1 MLKTFDKYIFTRM
14 LVLTG
19 FVTGLLIFIF
29 IIIDFSEN
37 SGDFTDRGATLTEI
51 WYDYYLNYIPEMI
64 RLVSPVAVFASC
76 LWLTGQMANRL
87 EIVALRA
94 AGVSLY
100 RLLAPYL
107 VFAVIVSAS
116 ISYLDGYVVPRSN
129 AIRAEFEQKFIMK
142 RTERIDRNRIFRQES
157 PDRLMLVNYFDIRQS
172 IGYRVTFYT
181 FDDNRLV
188 ETMELGRM
196 AWSQEKGKWEL
207 INGTITR
214 YNERGYEKFTFDR
227 RDTTLNLYPRDFGRT
242 SSDVYQLTYPEI
254 RDYLA
259 SIERSGAGGIA
270 MPTVQFYGKLSY
282 PFAIITVTIIG
293 VAIAS
298 VRRRGGRGVHIAAG
312 LVISFLY
319 LALMKLFE
327 PFGYSGALDPAH
339 AAVLPH
345 VIFFTVAIILLL
357 TARK

>member
-1 MLKTFDKYIFTRM
+1 MLKTFDKFIFSRM
-14 LVLTG
+14 LVLSG

-37 SGDFTDRGATLTEI
+37 SGDFTDRGATLSEI
-51 WYDYYLNYIPEMI
+51 WSDYYLNYIPEMI

-107 VFAVIVSAS
+107 VFAVLVAAT

-129 AIRAEFEQKFIMK
+129 AIRAEFEQEFIMK

-157 PDRLMLVNYFDIRQS
+157 PNRLMLVNYFDIRQD

-181 FDDNRLV
+181 FDDNKLV

-196 AWSQEKGKWEL
+196 AWSPEKGKWEL

-214 YNERGYEKFTFDR
+214 YNERGFEKITFDR

-282 PFAIITVTIIG
+282 PFAIITVTMIG

-327 PFGYSGALDPAH
+327 PFGYSGALDPMH
-339 AAVLPH
+339 AAILPH
-345 VIFFTVAIILLL
+345 AIFFTVAIILLL

>member
-1 MLKTFDKYIFTRM
+1 MIRTFDRYIFFRM
-14 LVLTG
+14 LLITG

-37 SGDFTDRGATLTEI
+37 SGDFTDRGASLKEI

-100 RLLAPYL
+100 RLLVPYM
-107 VFAVIVSAS
+107 VFAIIVAGS
-116 ISYLDGYVVPRSN
+116 ISYIDGYVVPRSN
-129 AIRAEFEQKFIMK
+129 AIRMEFEQKYIMK
-142 RTERIDRNRIFRQES
+142 RTERLDRNRIYRQES
-157 PDRLMLVNYFDIRQS
+157 PDRLVLVNYFDIRQHV
-172 IGYRVTFYT
+172 GYRITFYT
-181 FDDNRLV
+181 FKDNRLS

-196 AWSQEKGKWEL
+196 SWDAEKGKWEL
-207 INGTITR
+207 INGTIKRFHET
-214 YNERGYEKFTFDR
+214 GYDEITFDR

-270 MPTVQFYGKLSY
+270 MPKVQFYGKLSY
-282 PFAIITVTIIG
+282 PFSIIIVTLIG
-293 VAIAS
+293 VSIAS

-327 PFGYSGALDPAH
+327 PFGYTGTMDPLYAAL
-339 AAVLPH
+339 LPH
-345 VIFFTVAIILLL
+345 VLFFIIAIILLL
-357 TARK
+357 SARK

>member
-1 MLKTFDKYIFTRM
+1 MIKTFDRYIFSRM
-14 LVLTG
+14 LILTG

-37 SGDFTDRGATLTEI
+37 SGDFTDRGATLSEI

-94 AGVSLY
+94 AGISLY

-107 VFAVIVSAS
+107 LFAMLVAGF
-116 ISYLDGYVVPRSN
+116 ISYLDGFVVPKSN
-129 AIRAEFEQKFIMK
+129 AVRAEFEQQYIMK
-142 RTERIDRNRIFRQES
+142 RTERIDRNRIYRQES
-157 PDRLMLVNYFDIRQS
+157 PNRLMMINYYDIRQD
-172 IGYRVTFYT
+172 IGYRVSFYT
-181 FDDNRLV
+181 FENDKLV

-196 AWSQEKGKWEL
+196 AWNSEINRWDL
-207 INGTITR
+207 INGTIMRFHDT
-214 YNERGYEKFTFDR
+214 GYEKITFDR

-259 SIERSGAGGIA
+259 AIERSGAGGVA
-270 MPTVQFYGKLSY
+270 MPTVQYYGKLSY

-298 VRRRGGRGVHIAAG
+298 VRRHGGRGVHIAAG

-319 LALMKLFE
+319 LVLMKLFE
-327 PFGYSGALDPAH
+327 PFGYSGVMDPVQAAL
-339 AAVLPH
+339 LPH
-345 VIFFTVAIILLL
+345 TIFFVVALTVLL

>member
-1 MLKTFDKYIFTRM
+1 MIKTFDKFVFSRL

-37 SGDFTDRGATLTEI
+37 SGDFTDRGATLSEI
-51 WYDYYLNYIPEMI
+51 WSDYYLNYIPEMI

-94 AGVSLY
+94 AGISLY

-107 VFAVIVSAS
+107 VFAIIVTGC

-157 PDRLMLVNYFDIRQS
+157 PDRLMLVNYYDIRQDV
-172 IGYRVTFYT
+172 GYRVTFYT
-181 FDDNRLV
+181 FDDDKLI

-196 AWSQEKGKWEL
+196 AWKPDKAKWEL

-214 YNERGYEKFTFDR
+214 FNERGYEKITFDR

-319 LALMKLFE
+319 LAMMKLFE
-327 PFGYSGALDPAH
+327 PFGYSGAMDPVH
-339 AAVLPH
+339 AAVVPH
-345 VIFFTVAIILLL
+345 IIFFGVALFLLV

>member
-1 MLKTFDKYIFTRM
+1 M

-37 SGDFTDRGATLTEI
+37 SGDFSDRGATLSEI
-51 WYDYYLNYIPEMI
+51 WSEYYLNYIPEMI

-94 AGVSLY
+94 AGISLY

-107 VFAVIVSAS
+107 VFAIIVAAS
-116 ISYLDGYVVPRSN
+116 ISYLDGYVVPKSN

-142 RTERIDRNRIFRQES
+142 RTERIDRNRIYRQES
-157 PDRLMLVNYFDIRQS
+157 PDRLMLVNYFDIRQD

-181 FDDNRLV
+181 FDDNKLV

-196 AWSQEKGKWEL
+196 AWNAEKGKWEL

-214 YNERGYEKFTFDR
+214 YNERGFEKITFDR

-254 RDYLA
+254 RGYLA

-327 PFGYSGALDPAH
+327 PFGYSGAMDPVH
-339 AAVLPH
+339 AAILPH
-345 VIFFTVAIILLL
+345 ALFFVIAILLLL

>member
-1 MLKTFDKYIFTRM
+1 MLKTIDKFIFSRM

-37 SGDFTDRGATLTEI
+37 SGDFTDRGATLSEI
-51 WYDYYLNYIPEMI
+51 WSDYYLNYIPEMI

-94 AGVSLY
+94 AGISLY
-100 RLLAPYL
+100 RLMAPYL
-107 VFAVIVSAS
+107 VFAIIVAAG
-116 ISYLDGYVVPRSN
+116 ISYLDGYVVPKSN

-142 RTERIDRNRIFRQES
+142 RTERIDRNRIYRQES
-157 PDRLMLVNYFDIRQS
+157 PNRLMLVNYFDIRQN

-181 FDDNRLV
+181 FEDKKLV

-196 AWSQEKGKWEL
+196 AWEPEKQKWEL
-207 INGTITR
+207 INGTIKR
-214 YNERGYEKFTFDR
+214 YNERGYEKITFDR
-227 RDTTLNLYPRDFGRT
+227 RDTTLNLFPRDFGRT

-270 MPTVQFYGKLSY
+270 MPTVQFYGKLAY
-282 PFAIITVTIIG
+282 PFAIFTVTIIG

-327 PFGYSGALDPAH
+327 PFGYSGAMDPMH
-339 AAVLPH
+339 AAILPH
-345 VIFFTVAIILLL
+345 VIFFVVAMLLL
-357 TARK
+357 FTSRK

>member
-1 MLKTFDKYIFTRM
+1 MLKTFDRFIFSRM

-29 IIIDFSEN
+29 IVIDFSEN
-37 SGDFTDRGATLTEI
+37 SGDFTDRGATFAEI

-100 RLLAPYL
+100 RMLAPYL
-107 VFAVIVSAS
+107 VFAILVAAC

-129 AIRAEFEQKFIMK
+129 TARAEFEQKYIMK
-142 RTERIDRNRIFRQES
+142 RTERLDRNRIFRQES
-157 PDRLMLVNYFDIRQS
+157 PDRLMLVNYFDIRQDV
-172 IGYRVTFYT
+172 GYRVTFYS
-181 FDDNRLV
+181 FDDNKLV

-196 AWSQEKGKWEL
+196 AWNEEEHKWEL
-207 INGTITR
+207 INGTIKR
-214 YNERGYEKFTFDR
+214 YHEHGYEEITFDR

-259 SIERSGAGGIA
+259 SIERSGAGGVA
-270 MPTVQFYGKLSY
+270 MPRVQYYGKLSY

-319 LALMKLFE
+319 LVLMKLFE
-327 PFGYSGALDPAH
+327 PFGYSGAMDPVQ

-345 VIFFTVAIILLL
+345 IIFFVIAVTLLI

>member
-1 MLKTFDKYIFTRM
+1 MLKTLDKFVISRL

-37 SGDFTDRGATLTEI
+37 SGDFTDRGATLSEI
-51 WYDYYLNYIPEMI
+51 WSDYYLNYIPEMI

-107 VFAVIVSAS
+107 VFAILVAGC

-129 AIRAEFEQKFIMK
+129 AVRAEFEQKFIMK

-157 PDRLMLVNYFDIRQS
+157 PDRLMLVNYYDIRQNV
-172 IGYRVTFYT
+172 GYRVTFYT
-181 FDDNRLV
+181 FDDDKLI

-196 AWSQEKGKWEL
+196 AWEPDKAKWEL

-214 YNERGYEKFTFDR
+214 FNEQGYEKITFDR

-319 LALMKLFE
+319 LAMMKLFE
-327 PFGYSGALDPAH
+327 PFGYSGAMDPVH
-339 AAVLPH
+339 AAVVPH
-345 VIFFTVAIILLL
+345 IIFFGVALFLLF